1 MESNND
7 LKFVESLAAAM
18 TYLTKYLTKSEPRCD
33 IMLELKHK
41 ISEIHNYDPDDQR
54 SELSK
59 FISLAI
65 KYNKKDVSLH
75 QALWK
80 LQDF

>member
-1 MESNND
+1 MLKLRDKIND
-7 LKFVESLAAAM
+7 
-18 TYLTKYLTKSEPRCD
+18 
-33 IMLELKHK
+33 IHK
-41 ISEIHNYDPDDQR
+41 YDPDDHR

-75 QALWK
+75 QAVWK

>member
-1 MESNND
+1 M
-7 LKFVESLAAAM
+7 LK
-18 TYLTKYLTKSEPRCD
+18 
-33 IMLELKHK
+33 LKEK
-41 ISEIHNYDPDDQR
+41 ISEIHHYDPDDNR

-75 QALWK
+75 QATWK
-80 LQDF
+80 LQDFYFMECSDKFETLNLRNAIS